1 MISRAEIHIEMDG
14 NKSLNDVE
22 MVLLN
27 TEKAIKSK
35 IPSMDVILVIPHAHR
50 KR

>member
-1 MISRAEIHIEMDG
+1 MDG

-27 TEKAIKSK
+27 TENLIKSRM
-35 IPSMDVILVIPHAHR
+35 PSMDVIVVVPHAQR
-50 KR
+50 KK